1 MDKNKNGDKMPVM
14 TTLAVS
20 KKEFKSVIRESIREV
35 LASELAQIRAAFL
48 PFVSDNE
55 QKDIE
60 RRYGKPT
67 RKAAKSFIARV

>member
-1 MDKNKNGDKMPVM
+1 M

-20 KKEFKSVIRESIREV
+20 RKEFESVIRKSIREA
-35 LASELAQIRAAFL
+35 LASELAQIRAVFL

-55 QKDIE
+55 QKEIE

-67 RKAAKSFIARV
+67 RKAAKSYITRI

>member
-1 MDKNKNGDKMPVM
+1 M

-20 KKEFKSVIRESIREV
+20 KKEFKSVIRESIREA
-35 LASELAQIRAAFL
+35 LASELTQIRAALL

-55 QKDIE
+55 QKDVE

-67 RKAAKSFIARV
+67 RKTSRSYIARI

>member
-1 MDKNKNGDKMPVM
+1 M

-20 KKEFKSVIRESIREV
+20 KKEFKSVIRESIREA
-35 LASELAQIRAAFL
+35 LASELVRIRAAFL

-67 RKAAKSFIARV
+67 RKVAKSFIVQI

>member
-1 MDKNKNGDKMPVM
+1 M

-20 KKEFKSVIRESIREV
+20 KKEFKSVIRESVREALV
-35 LASELAQIRAAFL
+35 SELAQIRGTFL

>member
-1 MDKNKNGDKMPVM
+1 MDKNRNGDKMPVM

-20 KKEFKSVIRESIREV
+20 KKEFKNVIRESIREA